1 MINSYLNVI
10 YILLLVG
17 ICKWVLQICLNY
29 VFYNYEIVVKLCK
42 YDFVMLVVVCEW
54 INSLYDGIL
63 NLIIEENECLKF
75 EIWIFLK

>member
-1 MINSYLNVI
+1 M
-10 YILLLVG
+10 
-17 ICKWVLQICLNY
+17 
-29 VFYNYEIVVKLCK
+29 FYNYEIVVKLCK

-63 NLIIEENECLKF
+63 NLVIEENECLKF

>member
-1 MINSYLNVI
+1 M
-10 YILLLVG
+10 
-17 ICKWVLQICLNY
+17 
-29 VFYNYEIVVKLCK
+29 FYNYEIVVKLCK

-63 NLIIEENECLKF
+63 YLVIEENECLKF